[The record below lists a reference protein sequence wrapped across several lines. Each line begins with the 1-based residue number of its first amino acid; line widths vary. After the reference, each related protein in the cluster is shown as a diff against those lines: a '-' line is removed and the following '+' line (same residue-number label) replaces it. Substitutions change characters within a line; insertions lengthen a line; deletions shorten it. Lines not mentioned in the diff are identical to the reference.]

1 MKEYKLS
8 NGMILPNIA
17 FGTYEVSD
25 PMVFATAVKC
35 GYRYFDTASFYKNE
49 EVLGEGLR
57 LAIKEG
63 YAKREELIISSKCW
77 RDEMGYEKTRE
88 AFMKS
93 IERLQLDVLDMY
105 LIHWPRPN
113 LKDENWR
120 EVSRDTWRA
129 LEDLYKEG
137 LVRSIGVSNF
147 LVPHLENILSGAE
160 IMPMVS
166 QLELHPGY
174 LQNEARSLAEKN
186 GMVMLGWS
194 PLGKGRLTD
203 DSLLKEIA
211 LKYNISV
218 QELCLAFEG
227 SQDII
232 PLPRSTNEG
241 RMKANLAAVNILL
254 DDSDIASI
262 KAMKRTGWSGEHPD
276 HERVK
281 PPIDIDAWTEW

>member
-8 NGMILPNIA
+8 NGMILPNVA

-25 PMVFATAVKC
+25 PEVFVTAVKA
-35 GYRYFDTASFYKNE
+35 GYRYFDTASFYGNE
-49 EVLGEGLR
+49 ETLGEGLR
-57 LAIKEG
+57 QAMEEG
-63 YAKREELIISSKCW
+63 LVKREELIICSKCW
-77 RDEMGYEKTRE
+77 RSEMGYEKARE
-88 AFMKS
+88 AFMNSLK
-93 IERLQLDVLDMY
+93 RLKLDYLDMY

-113 LKDENWR
+113 LTDENWR
-120 EVSRDTWRA
+120 AVSADTWRL
-129 LEDLYKEG
+129 LEDLYDEG
-137 LVRSIGVSNF
+137 LVKSIGLSNF
-147 LVPHLENILSGAE
+147 LVPHLENILANAR
-160 IMPMVS
+160 IIPMLS

-174 LQNEARSLAEKN
+174 LQSDAVKMAKDN
-186 GMVMLGWS
+186 GMVILAWS
-194 PLGKGRLTD
+194 PLGKGRLTENE
-203 DSLLKEIA
+203 LLKGIA
-211 LKYNISV
+211 AKYNISV

-241 RMKANLAAVNILL
+241 RMKANLEAVNIQL
-254 DDSDIASI
+254 DDSDIETI